1 MHYYPHHIADY
12 RSDTAH
18 LSNEEDLAYRRL
30 LEMYY
35 DTEKPIPLET
45 EWVARRLR
53 IGTESV
59 STVLRDFFTQS
70 EDGWI
75 HIRCERVISEYHGRA
90 ERARQNGKN
99 GGRPRNPAGSESV
112 PSGPPEQTGLKAN
125 QKQNQKQN
133 QETETEPKPSFE
145 MESDSISVLALASRK
160 QDASA
165 AKRRRQQLP
174 PDFSPN
180 ETGINAARQKG
191 IDVGTELD
199 KFRNYHLAKG
209 SVMLDWQAAWR
220 TWVGNARP
228 AVAQTRGKQMDPAWA
243 AYYSRSSADII
254 DTEAKVIE

>member
-53 IGTESV
+53 VGTESV
-59 STVLRDFFTQS
+59 STVLRDFFDET
-70 EDGWI
+70 DAGWV
-75 HIRCERVISEYHGRA
+75 HTRCERVISEYHGRA

-99 GGRPRNPAGSESV
+99 GGRPRNPVGSESV
-112 PSGPPEQTGLKAN
+112 ASGPPEQTGLKAN

-133 QETETEPKPSFE
+133 QEPELEPKPSLE
-145 MESDSISVLALASRK
+145 MESDSISVLAPPPKA
-160 QDASA
+160 
-165 AKRRRQQLP
+165 RRRQQLP
-174 PDFSPN
+174 PDFYPN
-180 ETGINAARQKG
+180 ETGINAAGQKG
-191 IDVGTELD
+191 INVAIELE
-199 KFRNYHLAKG
+199 KFRNYHQGKG
-209 SVMLDWQAAWR
+209 SVMADWQAAWR

-228 AVAQTRGKQMDPAWA
+228 AMTQTRGKQLEPAWA
-243 AYYSRSSADII
+243 EFYARSGPNVI

>member
-53 IGTESV
+53 VGSESV
-59 STVLRDFFTQS
+59 STVLRDFFS
-70 EDGWI
+70 ETDAGWV
-75 HIRCERVISEYHGRA
+75 HTRCERVISEYHGRA

-99 GGRPRNPAGSESV
+99 GGRPRNPVGSESV
-112 PSGPPEQTGLKAN
+112 ASGPPGQTGLKAN

-133 QETETEPKPSFE
+133 QEPETKPFLE
-145 MESDSISVLALASRK
+145 TESDSISVLALADGK

-165 AKRRRQQLP
+165 ARRRRQQLP
-174 PDFSPN
+174 PDFYPN
-180 ETGINAARQKG
+180 ETGINAAGQKG
-191 IDVGTELD
+191 INVAIELE
-199 KFRNYHLAKG
+199 KFRNYHQGKG
-209 SVMLDWQAAWR
+209 SVMADWQAAWR

-228 AVAQTRGKQMDPAWA
+228 AMTQTRGKQLDPAWA
-243 AYYSRSSADII
+243 AFYARSGSNVI